1 MVKGT
6 QRRVIVVKSPDPK
19 MFEEAIFII
28 KDDLFRRKGVNEQEI
43 IREAQRVADDYIKS
57 AVGRKHRLL
66 AKLPAPAFAAAG
78 AAATGIAWLAMR
90 LVGA

>member
-6 QRRVIVVKSPDPK
+6 QRRIIVVKSPDPK
-19 MFEEAIFII
+19 VFEEAIFII
-28 KDDLFRRKGVNEQEI
+28 RDDLFKRKGVSEQEI

-57 AVGRKHRLL
+57 TIGRKHRLL